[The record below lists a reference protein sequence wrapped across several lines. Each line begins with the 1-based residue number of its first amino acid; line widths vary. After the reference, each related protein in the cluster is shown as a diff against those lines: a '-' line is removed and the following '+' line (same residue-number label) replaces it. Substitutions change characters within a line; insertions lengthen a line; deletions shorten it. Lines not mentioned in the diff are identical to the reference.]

1 MSHLPSQPAR
11 QPGVPA
17 QAYFNRLVSW
27 LLGSPFH
34 GLLSKHL
41 MLLEYTGVK
50 SGLVRRVPITYHQEG
65 QVVTA
70 FCNREVAWWKN
81 LRGGVSVQLLLRG
94 HIQAGIATAIIDDP
108 GTMTPAF
115 IAFLRTNRQAG
126 GFQAVPLLPDGE
138 PDREAVAR
146 VLPTKVMVQIALA

>member
-1 MSHLPSQPAR
+1 MKVAHL
-11 QPGVPA
+11 
-17 QAYFNRLVSW
+17 
-27 LLGSPFH
+27 
-34 GLLSKHL
+34 
-41 MLLEYTGVK
+41 
-50 SGLVRRVPITYHQEG
+50 G

-70 FCNREVAWWKN
+70 FCNREVTWWKN

-94 HIQAGIATAIIDDP
+94 RTQAGIATAIVDDP
-108 GTMTPAF
+108 GAMTPAF
-115 IAFLRTNRQAG
+115 IAFLRMNRQAG